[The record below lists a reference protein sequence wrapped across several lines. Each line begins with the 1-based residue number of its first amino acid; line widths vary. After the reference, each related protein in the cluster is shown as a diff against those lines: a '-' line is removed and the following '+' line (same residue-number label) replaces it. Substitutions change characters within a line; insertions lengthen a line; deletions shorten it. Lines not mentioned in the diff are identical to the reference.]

1 MQTAFDLVWLSAER
15 TPDHVAIVDGP
26 SGRSLTYRALI
37 EEIETV
43 AAGLAE
49 RKVSAGLRV
58 ATALPGCFEHCIV
71 LLALQR
77 LAAVP
82 LLLNHRLKPDEIAA
96 LLAEGGAGAAVI
108 GRDEALAAAAAG
120 SLPDAAALLAVGG
133 AVGPAEDYGACR
145 GGRSRL
151 APPPRPDPE
160 DPAFVFYTS
169 GTTGLPKGVVLA
181 HRTTE
186 HRIIWLAT
194 QGGLR
199 HGNHNRTLGFM
210 PLSHAIGFYG
220 VFLVTLAFGGTY
232 YAMPRFDPAR
242 AVEMTERHAITYLFA
257 VPTLYHAMTR
267 APGYAPEKMRS
278 LELVLYGGAA
288 IDPGLIRHMDETWPA
303 AIRHIYGTT
312 ETMCSLYNP
321 DPVDRPA
328 SLRPGFYSRTRA
340 VRIGGGPDDVV
351 AAGEEGELIVDA
363 GADMTFSGYLN
374 RPGTTAERVRDGW
387 YFSGDV
393 VEVEA
398 NGDLTLRGR
407 VDDVIRS
414 GGENIHPEEVE
425 AVLASHPG
433 VAACCAVALPDAHW
447 GQAVLACV
455 VASGEAPGAAVLDA
469 HCRASS
475 LAGFKRPKGYLFVD
489 DLPRNAANKVLRRE
503 LRRIAGEAAA
513 AGGVRD
519 PAAAGGA
526 GRASGRAPPFDT
538 PLRGYSG

>member
-15 TPDHVAIVDGP
+15 TPDQMALVDDA
-26 SGRSLTYRALI
+26 SARSLTYRALI
-37 EEIETV
+37 DEIEAV

-49 RKVSAGLRV
+49 RGIGPLSRV
-58 ATALPGCFEHCIV
+58 ATVLPGSFDHCIV

-82 LLLNHRLKPDEIAA
+82 MLLNHRLKPGEIAA
-96 LLAEGGAGAAVI
+96 LLADGGAGGAVI
-108 GRDEALAAAAAG
+108 GSDAALAAAVDG
-120 SLPDAAALLAVGG
+120 SLPNGAPVLAVGG
-133 AVGPAEDYGACR
+133 AAGEAGDYALCR
-145 GGRSRL
+145 GESSRL
-151 APPPRPDPE
+151 DPPPRPDAE

-181 HRTTE
+181 QRTTE
-186 HRIIWLAT
+186 HRIIWLST

-232 YAMPRFDPAR
+232 YAMSRFDPAQ
-242 AVEMTERHAITYLFA
+242 AVAMTDRHAITYMFA

-267 APGYAPEKMRS
+267 APNYDPGKMKS

-288 IDPGLIRHMDETWPA
+288 IDPELIRHMDRAWPA

-340 VRIGGGPDDVV
+340 IRIGGGPDDMVC
-351 AAGEEGELIVDA
+351 AGEEGELIVDT
-363 GADMTFSGYLN
+363 GADTTFSGYLN
-374 RPGTTAERVRDGW
+374 RPDATAEKVRDGW
-387 YFSGDV
+387 YYSGDV
-393 VEVEA
+393 VEVEP

-425 AVLASHPG
+425 AVIAAHPG
-433 VAACCAVALPDAHW
+433 VAECCVIALPDAHW
-447 GQAVLACV
+447 GQAAVACI
-455 VASGEAPGAAVLDA
+455 VAVGNAPGAGDLDA
-469 HCRASS
+469 HCRASA

-489 DLPRNAANKVLRRE
+489 GLPRNAANKVLRRE
-503 LRRIAGEAAA
+503 LRRIAEEAAA
-513 AGGVRD
+513 GDGGRYEAVAG
-519 PAAAGGA
+519 
-526 GRASGRAPPFDT
+526 
-538 PLRGYSG
+538 

>member
-15 TPDHVAIVDGP
+15 TPDQMALVDDA
-26 SGRSLTYRALI
+26 SARSLTYRALI
-37 EEIETV
+37 DEIETV

-49 RKVSAGLRV
+49 RGIGPLSRV
-58 ATALPGCFEHCIV
+58 ATALPGSFDHCIV

-82 LLLNHRLKPDEIAA
+82 MLLNHRLKPEEIAA
-96 LLAEGGAGAAVI
+96 LLADGDAEAAVI
-108 GRDEALAAAAAG
+108 GGDGALVDAATG
-120 SLPDAAALLAVGG
+120 CLPDGAPVLAVG
-133 AVGPAEDYGACR
+133 VGTGEAEDYGRCR
-145 GGRSRL
+145 GDPSRL
-151 APPPRPDPE
+151 DPPPRPDPE

-181 HRTTE
+181 QRTTE
-186 HRIIWLAT
+186 HRIVWLST

-199 HGNHNRTLGFM
+199 HGTHNRTLGFM

-232 YAMPRFDPAR
+232 YVMSGFDPAA
-242 AVEMTERHAITYLFA
+242 AVDIADRHAITYMFA

-267 APGYAPEKMRS
+267 APNYDPEKMRS
-278 LELVLYGGAA
+278 LELVLYGGGA
-288 IDPGLIRHMDETWPA
+288 IDPELIRHMDETWPA

-321 DPVDRPA
+321 DPLDRPA

-340 VRIGGGPDDVV
+340 IRIGGGPED
-351 AAGEEGELIVDA
+351 AIGPGEEGELIIDTS
-363 GADMTFSGYLN
+363 ADTTFSGYLN
-374 RPGTTAERVRDGW
+374 RPDATAEKVRDGW
-387 YFSGDV
+387 YYSGDV

-425 AVLASHPG
+425 AVVAAHPG
-433 VAACCAVALPDAHW
+433 VAECCVIALPDPHW
-447 GQAVLACV
+447 GQAAVACV
-455 VASGEAPGAAVLDA
+455 VAAGEAPAGRDLDA
-469 HCRASS
+469 HCRTSA

-489 DLPRNAANKVLRRE
+489 GLPRNAANKVLRRE
-503 LRRIAGEAAA
+503 LRRTAEEAAS
-513 AGGVRD
+513 R
-519 PAAAGGA
+519 GA
-526 GRASGRAPPFDT
+526 IAFSG
-538 PLRGYSG
+538 

>member
-15 TPDHVAIVDGP
+15 TPDHVAIVDDP
-26 SGRSLTYRALI
+26 SGRSLTYGELI

-49 RKVSAGLRV
+49 RKVGPGLRV
-58 ATALPGCFEHCIV
+58 ATALPGCFDHCIV

-82 LLLNHRLKPDEIAA
+82 LLLNHRFKPDEIAA
-96 LLAEGGAGAAVI
+96 LIADGGAG
-108 GRDEALAAAAAG
+108 GRGDRARR
-120 SLPDAAALLAVGG
+120 G
-133 AVGPAEDYGACR
+133 ARRR
-145 GGRSRL
+145 GGGQPARCR
-151 APPPRPDPE
+151 APARGRRRGRRCGRAGGGITAPAGATGRASPRRRARTPRTPPS
-160 DPAFVFYTS
+160 VFYTS

-194 QGGLR
+194 QSGLR

-267 APGYAPEKMRS
+267 APGYAPQKMRS

-321 DPVDRPA
+321 DPVGRPA

-351 AAGEEGELIVDA
+351 GAGEEGELIIDA
-363 GADMTFSGYLN
+363 GADATFSGHLN

-455 VASGEAPGAAVLDA
+455 VASGEAPGAAALDA
-469 HCRASS
+469 HCRASR

-503 LRRIAGEAAA
+503 LRRIAEAASA
-513 AGGVRD
+513 AGAVRD
-519 PAAAGGA
+519 PAAAPGA
-526 GRASGRAPPFDT
+526 GEG
-538 PLRGYSG
+538 

>member
-15 TPDHVAIVDGP
+15 TPDHPALVDDA
-26 SGRSLTYRALI
+26 SARSLTYRALTG
-37 EEIETV
+37 EIETV

-49 RKVSAGLRV
+49 RGIGPLSRV
-58 ATALPGCFEHCIV
+58 ATVLPASFDHCIL

-82 LLLNHRLKPDEIAA
+82 MLLNNRLKPEEIAA
-96 LLAEGGAGAAVI
+96 LLADGDV
-108 GRDEALAAAAAG
+108 AAAAIGPDGALARAARD
-120 SLPDAAALLAVGG
+120 SLPAGAPILAVGG
-133 AVGPAEDYGACR
+133 SAEDAEDYGLCR
-145 GGRSRL
+145 GDPSRL
-151 APPPRPDPE
+151 DPPPRPDPE

-186 HRIIWLAT
+186 HRIIWLST

-232 YAMPRFDPAR
+232 FVMSRFDPAE
-242 AVEMTERHAITYLFA
+242 AVAMTDRHAITYMFA

-267 APGYAPEKMRS
+267 APGYDPEKMRS
-278 LELVLYGGAA
+278 LELVLYGGGA
-288 IDPGLIRHMDETWPA
+288 IDPDLIRHMDEAWPA

-340 VRIGGGPDDVV
+340 IRIGGGPGDMLGP
-351 AAGEEGELIVDA
+351 GEEGELIIDA
-363 GADMTFSGYLN
+363 SADATFSGYLD
-374 RPGTTAERVRDGW
+374 RPDATAEKVRDGW
-387 YFSGDV
+387 YYSGDV

-398 NGDLTLRGR
+398 DGDLTLRGR

-425 AVLASHPG
+425 AV
-433 VAACCAVALPDAHW
+433 VAAHPAVAECCVIALPDSHW
-447 GQAVLACV
+447 GQAAVACV
-455 VASGEAPGAAVLDA
+455 VAPGEAPAAAELDA
-469 HCRASS
+469 HCRASA

-489 DLPRNAANKVLRRE
+489 GLPRNAANKVLRRE
-503 LRRIAGEAAA
+503 LRRIAGEAAS
-513 AGGVRD
+513 GGTIAF
-519 PAAAGGA
+519 PG
-526 GRASGRAPPFDT
+526 
-538 PLRGYSG
+538 

>member
-15 TPDHVAIVDGP
+15 TPDHPALVDDA
-26 SGRSLTYRALI
+26 SARSLTYRALI
-37 EEIETV
+37 DEIETV

-49 RKVSAGLRV
+49 RGIGPLSRV
-58 ATALPGCFEHCIV
+58 ATALPGSFDHCIV

-82 LLLNHRLKPDEIAA
+82 MLLNNRLKPEEIAA
-96 LLAEGGAGAAVI
+96 LLADGDAGAAAI
-108 GRDEALAAAAAG
+108 GPDEALAGAVRD
-120 SLPDAAALLAVGG
+120 SLPAGAPILVAGGG
-133 AVGPAEDYGACR
+133 AGEAEDYAACR
-145 GGRSRL
+145 ADPSRL
-151 APPPRPDPE
+151 DPPPRPGRE

-186 HRIIWLAT
+186 HRIVWLST

-232 YAMPRFDPAR
+232 YVMSRFDPAA
-242 AVEMTERHAITYLFA
+242 AVETIDRHAITYTFA

-267 APGYAPEKMRS
+267 APDYRPEKMRS
-278 LELVLYGGAA
+278 LELVLYGGGA
-288 IDPGLIRHMDETWPA
+288 IEPELIRHMDETWPA

-321 DPVDRPA
+321 DPVGRQA

-340 VRIGGGPDDVV
+340 IRIGGGPDDEIGP
-351 AAGEEGELIVDA
+351 GEEGELIIDTSADA
-363 GADMTFSGYLN
+363 TFSGYLN
-374 RPGTTAERVRDGW
+374 RPDATAEKVRDGW

-398 NGDLTLRGR
+398 DGDLTLRGR

-425 AVLASHPG
+425 AVVAAHPG
-433 VAACCAVALPDAHW
+433 VAECCLIALPDSHW
-447 GQAVLACV
+447 GQAAVACV
-455 VASGEAPGAAVLDA
+455 VGAGEAPAAAELDA
-469 HCRASS
+469 HCRASA

-489 DLPRNAANKVLRRE
+489 GLPRNAANKVLRRE
-503 LRRIAGEAAA
+503 LRRLAEEAASRGTIA
-513 AGGVRD
+513 F
-519 PAAAGGA
+519 
-526 GRASGRAPPFDT
+526 SG
-538 PLRGYSG
+538 

>member
-15 TPDHVAIVDGP
+15 TPDQMALVDDA
-26 SGRSLTYRALI
+26 SSRSLTYRALVD
-37 EEIETV
+37 EIETV

-49 RKVSAGLRV
+49 RGIGPLSRV
-58 ATALPGCFEHCIV
+58 ATALPGSFDHCIV

-82 LLLNHRLKPDEIAA
+82 MLLNHRLKPEEIAA
-96 LLAEGGAGAAVI
+96 LLADGGARGAVI
-108 GRDEALAAAAAG
+108 GRDDALAAAAFA
-120 SLPDAAALLAVGG
+120 SLPGGAPVLAVGG
-133 AVGPAEDYGACR
+133 GAGQAEDYGLCR
-145 GGRSRL
+145 GDPSL
-151 APPPRPDPE
+151 LDPPPRPDRE

-186 HRIIWLAT
+186 HRIIWLST

-232 YAMPRFDPAR
+232 YAMTRFDPAE
-242 AVEMTERHAITYLFA
+242 AVDMTDRHAITYMFA

-267 APGYAPEKMRS
+267 APGYHPEKMRS
-278 LELVLYGGAA
+278 MELVLYGGAA
-288 IDPGLIRHMDETWPA
+288 INPDLIRHMDETWPA
-303 AIRHIYGTT
+303 TIRHIYGTT

-340 VRIGGGPDDVV
+340 IRIGGGPGDVLEP
-351 AAGEEGELIVDA
+351 GEEGELIIDT
-363 GADMTFSGYLN
+363 GADTTFSGYLN
-374 RPGTTAERVRDGW
+374 RPDATAEKVQGGW
-387 YFSGDV
+387 YHSGDV
-393 VEVEA
+393 VALEA

-425 AVLASHPG
+425 AVLADHPG
-433 VAACCAVALPDAHW
+433 VADCCVIALPDPHW
-447 GQAVLACV
+447 GQAAVACV
-455 VASGEAPGAAVLDA
+455 VAAREAPAARELDSY
-469 HCRASS
+469 CRASV

-489 DLPRNAANKVLRRE
+489 QLPRNAANKVLRRE
-503 LRRIAGEAAA
+503 LRRIAEEAA
-513 AGGVRD
+513 AGGD
-519 PAAAGGA
+519 IAF
-526 GRASGRAPPFDT
+526 SG
-538 PLRGYSG
+538 